1 MSDNQDAPY
10 TRRWKAITE
19 KRNGLSLVDI
29 VNGKQGVLASSTPS
43 AKPSVP
49 VTTFKPAP
57 SFKRPN
63 MTSTPST
70 SGSAFTSSL
79 GKPALPSPAPQA
91 FAFTPAPVPTPAE
104 PVKQPSWFDKK
115 VTFAPTPTPT
125 PPPSTTSFSFAPPPV
140 SSPAPAPTLSPVAQA
155 PPVVSTAPPL
165 FASLA
170 PPTITPSLA
179 TKSPTSLPL
188 SPAPTPP
195 RPVSSIAPPI
205 STPASTPKVDLE
217 TQRRVRRK
225 ILPALCDT
233 LIAEVIAKKLEPMQA
248 DLEIDVKRARAA
260 SAHAQAKAAR
270 QAQITKY
277 AEETYNVLLEEV
289 ITTCAREA
297 AFGERYRRARLCR
310 ILRQWRDWAE
320 TQREDRKA
328 AILERQSAYE
338 SLGSMGL
345 SSSSFACDST
355 PVAQMERLDPF
366 AADVMLHQTE
376 RTKDH
381 FFASSTFLATTA
393 RHLAQVL
400 QPTSSSSSSMFQTL
414 ISPSKN
420 AATPSSKG
428 AFEWLKSKFYPT
440 DRDAFVQDG
449 VTFEADLMGS
459 RTTATSIG
467 LMVLEAPLQT
477 CSTELQRKNAADA
490 RVRLAQFRKCSENL
504 ANEYSPGLLIV
515 TWEDESREEVTERVS
530 PPLIS
535 FLKLMGSSES
545 MKV

>member
-19 KRNGLSLVDI
+19 KRSGLSLVDI

-43 AKPSVP
+43 ARPSAP
-49 VTTFKPAP
+49 VATFKPAP
-57 SFKRPN
+57 AFKRPN

-79 GKPALPSPAPQA
+79 GKPAQPSPSPKA

-104 PVKQPSWFDKK
+104 PIKQTSWFDKK

-125 PPPSTTSFSFAPPPV
+125 PPPSTTPFSFAPLPV
-140 SSPAPAPTLSPVAQA
+140 SSPAPAPAPAPITPA
-155 PPVVSTAPPL
+155 PPVESSAPPL

-170 PPTITPSLA
+170 PPAITPSSA
-179 TKSPTSLPL
+179 TKSPTTLPP

-195 RPVSSIAPPI
+195 RPVSSKPPPI
-205 STPASTPKVDLE
+205 PEPTTTPKVDLE

-233 LIAEVIAKKLEPMQA
+233 LIAEVIAKKLGPMQA

-277 AEETYNVLLEEV
+277 AEETYNVLLEQV

-297 AFGERYRRARLCR
+297 AFGERFRRARLCR

-328 AILERQSAYE
+328 ATLERQAAYE

-355 PVAQMERLDPF
+355 PSIQMERLDPF

-381 FFASSTFLATTA
+381 FYSPTTFLATTA
-393 RHLAQVL
+393 RHVAQVL
-400 QPTSSSSSSMFQTL
+400 QPTSSSSSSIFQTL

-420 AATPSSKG
+420 AGTPSSTG

-440 DRDAFVQDG
+440 DRDAFIQDG
-449 VTFEADLMGS
+449 VTFEADIMGLK
-459 RTTATSIG
+459 TQGTSVG

-477 CSTELQRKNAADA
+477 WSTELQRKNAADA
-490 RVRLAQFRKCSENL
+490 RVRLDQFRKCVGNL

-515 TWEDESREEVTERVS
+515 TWEDESLEEVTERVS
-530 PPLIS
+530 PPVICYRR
-535 FLKLMGSSES
+535 
-545 MKV
+545 

>member
-29 VNGKQGVLASSTPS
+29 VNGKQGVLASSTATARQP
-43 AKPSVP
+43 AP
-49 VTTFKPAP
+49 VKTFKPAP
-57 SFKRPN
+57 AFKRPN

-79 GKPALPSPAPQA
+79 GKPAQPSSSPQA

-104 PVKQPSWFDKK
+104 PVKQSSWFDKK

-125 PPPSTTSFSFAPPPV
+125 PTPPPSTTPFSFAPPPV
-140 SSPAPAPTLSPVAQA
+140 SSPAPAPAPIAQA

-170 PPTITPSLA
+170 PPAITTSPA
-179 TKSPTSLPL
+179 AKSPTTLPL

-205 STPASTPKVDLE
+205 SAPAPTPKVDLE

-233 LIAEVIAKKLEPMQA
+233 LIAEVIAKKLGPMQT
-248 DLEIDVKRARAA
+248 DLEVDVKRARAA

-277 AEETYNVLLEEV
+277 AEETYNVLLDQV

-328 AILERQSAYE
+328 ATLERQAAYE

-345 SSSSFACDST
+345 SSSSLACD
-355 PVAQMERLDPF
+355 
-366 AADVMLHQTE
+366 
-376 RTKDH
+376 
-381 FFASSTFLATTA
+381 
-393 RHLAQVL
+393 
-400 QPTSSSSSSMFQTL
+400 
-414 ISPSKN
+414 
-420 AATPSSKG
+420 
-428 AFEWLKSKFYPT
+428 
-440 DRDAFVQDG
+440 
-449 VTFEADLMGS
+449 
-459 RTTATSIG
+459 
-467 LMVLEAPLQT
+467 
-477 CSTELQRKNAADA
+477 
-490 RVRLAQFRKCSENL
+490 
-504 ANEYSPGLLIV
+504 
-515 TWEDESREEVTERVS
+515 
-530 PPLIS
+530 
-535 FLKLMGSSES
+535 
-545 MKV
+545 